1 MLHRIC
7 ASLLCTLR
15 VPHRIV
21 SHCSLSSYVFQNL
34 FPVYSHAFILG
45 IPCAPFATLGL
56 GLRAQRLTCISS
68 RTLLHIPC
76 PQSSARA
83 LYKDRQNL
91 NFLRAQ
97 ASINIKGGQLLEPL
111 IALLPNYSTCLFV
124 GDDLQKPL
132 QSPCS
137 PWAALHISSLLQLP
151 CKNRRINLG
160 VFKDFYTNYVPPGQW
175 SVAGP

>member
-1 MLHRIC
+1 MALHNRVSLLITQLCLSMHWRMVHRIC

-83 LYKDRQNL
+83 LSKKDKFQNSFGL
-91 NFLRAQ
+91 
-97 ASINIKGGQLLEPL
+97 
-111 IALLPNYSTCLFV
+111 
-124 GDDLQKPL
+124 KPL
-132 QSPCS
+132 EITRMDSHCSPSLYSFQIIPPVCLWVMIFRSPCN
-137 PWAALHISSLLQLP
+137 PLAALGPP
-151 CKNRRINLG
+151 CI
-160 VFKDFYTNYVPPGQW
+160 
-175 SVAGP
+175 